1 VGAGLAALAGPLH
14 GQAAVRVHRHLVAG
28 ERPDAEGGSLADGFG
43 HPVHRGGDPRFAPMI
58 ARARAIAPRSRR
70 RTIDAYVAHRRGW
83 PPPNCDAALG
93 ALAFAADAEPGASE
107 AIFAVARTAG
117 WLAHAFEEADEPP
130 LRFRGRTLY
139 RGPRP

>member
-1 VGAGLAALAGPLH
+1 
-14 GQAAVRVHRHLVAG
+14 
-28 ERPDAEGGSLADGFG
+28 
-43 HPVHRGGDPRFAPMI
+43 
-58 ARARAIAPRSRR
+58 
-70 RTIDAYVAHRRGW
+70 VAHRRGW